1 MSKELEAARKAAILN
16 RVMKWVVCLGLP
28 LIAVIIGI
36 VQKDAGVAAGGGFIV
51 FIIVYSL
58 WAFLAKN
65 KALARFRSM
74 YKKEMIELALNG
86 GALYENMEFQY
97 NAGLTPD
104 FVRGSGLVSA
114 NKFFSDCYISGD
126 FNGIKFYQSDI
137 RNIRADRNGQTLEY
151 DGTFIAFPTSLPDA
165 TQTNIYHRDVD
176 CSIILPGK
184 EYKTGRS
191 DFAGAF
197 KVATNQPQKAQ
208 MLLNDTFMSNLLYLQ
223 SLTERKI
230 ALTVKNG
237 WIYILMPNKKSVLK
251 PRLFAKYDDTMK
263 SAILRELSL
272 AQYFINAFR

>member
-1 MSKELEAARKAAILN
+1 MSKELEAARKAAIL
-16 RVMKWVVCLGLP
+16 
-28 LIAVIIGI
+28 
-36 VQKDAGVAAGGGFIV
+36 
-51 FIIVYSL
+51 
-58 WAFLAKN
+58 
-65 KALARFRSM
+65 
-74 YKKEMIELALNG
+74 
-86 GALYENMEFQY
+86 
-97 NAGLTPD
+97 
-104 FVRGSGLVSA
+104 RGSGLVSA

-191 DFAGAF
+191 DFASAF

-237 WIYILMPNKKSVLK
+237 WIYILMPNKKSVL
-251 PRLFAKYDDTMK
+251 R
-263 SAILRELSL
+263 
-272 AQYFINAFR
+272 